1 MTVNTLHLALSY
13 LMDHEEE
20 RVAYLA
26 RDEETRKKWYYSYYR
41 ALFIVM
47 RS

>member
-1 MTVNTLHLALSY
+1 MNTLNLALSY

-26 RDEETRKKWYYSYYR
+26 ENEETRKKWYYSYYR
-41 ALFIVM
+41 ALFVAM